1 MGEYLRK
8 RDKLQSSEERE
19 RLLRDIPQVIAD
31 DLETESTT
39 PDVPDKKVQNNFQDS
54 WQATCTKTSL
64 ITVDSETV
72 ADGFACKSTELN
84 EELQYLDDEEWLL
97 HQVPLGTAGDLES
110 DSKTPKDTPDKN
122 VENNIQESCTKASL
136 VTDVPKA
143 VVDGFACKA
152 TKLDTADLTKQ
163 ESDSPKSIL
172 SLSRAASNVPLF
184 NMAVNTTMMNRISRD
199 TAAGLL

>member
-19 RLLRDIPQVIAD
+19 KLLREIPQVIAD
-31 DLETESTT
+31 DLESESTT

-64 ITVDSETV
+64 TTVDSKIV

-97 HQVPLGTAGDLES
+97 HQVPLVTAGDLES
-110 DSKTPKDTPDKN
+110 DSKTPDTPDKN
-122 VENNIQESCTKASL
+122 VENNILESCTKASL

-143 VVDGFACKA
+143 VVDDFACKA
-152 TKLDTADLTKQ
+152 TKLDTADLKKL
-163 ESDSPKSIL
+163 ESNSPKSIL

-184 NMAVNTTMMNRISRD
+184 NMAVNTTMLNRISRD
-199 TAAGLL
+199 TSAGLL